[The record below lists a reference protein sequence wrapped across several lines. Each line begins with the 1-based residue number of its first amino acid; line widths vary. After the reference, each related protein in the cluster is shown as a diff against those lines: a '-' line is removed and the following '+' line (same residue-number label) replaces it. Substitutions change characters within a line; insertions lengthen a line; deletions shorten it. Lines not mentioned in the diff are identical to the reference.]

1 MPGVRTETLT
11 ARKAW
16 TALILIGLCQTL
28 SMVDRQILAILA
40 PRIQA
45 DLGIGGAQ
53 MGLLYGTVF
62 ALFFAV
68 FSVPLG
74 RLADGWVRTKL
85 LALSI
90 AGWSLMTMLAGMANN
105 FTVLALSRLG
115 VGIGEAS
122 AQPAGFSMVSD
133 LFPKAKRGLAT
144 AVIAAA
150 IALGFGLSFWLGG
163 TVADGWDAAFP
174 GDTAPFGLR
183 GWHAA
188 FLVASLPGFVL
199 AVLLYRLPE
208 PVRGAADGVP
218 QTRDPHPFRASAEL
232 LGSILPGLAWVHL
245 ARRNAPLGMWIANI
259 AGLAAIIL
267 GVVLLAAWTD
277 GLLPAAPAVLSIG
290 SVSFSVGA
298 QQWAITGF
306 GFYVL
311 LCWSQALKLSDR
323 PAHAIIFR
331 SPAIGIAL
339 VITSLQQVINY
350 GVMAWAA
357 TYIVRRFDQSLADV
371 GLTFGFLVAFIGIV
385 GPLVAGP
392 LSDWLEQRFRS
403 GRLFVTLAALLISPL
418 LAKLVFTADTL
429 TAFYLLFIPFSLAV
443 TMWLPPLY
451 ATFLDLVLPRMR
463 GSVISCYILT
473 MTIVGLGLGPFAV
486 GLMSDIT
493 NDLGQAILNLYWL
506 SPIIAAMAMLLIV
519 LAPKDE
525 ASLMARAKSAGEA
538 WAV

>member
-90 AGWSLMTMLAGMANN
+90 AGWSLMTMLAGIASN
-105 FTVLALSRLG
+105 FTVLAVSRLG

-133 LFPKAKRGLAT
+133 LFPKARRGLAT

-163 TVADGWDAAFP
+163 TVADSWDTAFSRE
-174 GDTAPFGLR
+174 TAPFGLR

-199 AVLLYRLPE
+199 AILLYRLPE

-218 QTRDPHPFRASAEL
+218 QMRDPHPFRASAEL
-232 LGSILPGLAWVHL
+232 LGSILPGFAWVNF
-245 ARRNAPLGMWIANI
+245 ARRNAPIGMWIANI
-259 AGLAAIIL
+259 AGLAAIIA
-267 GVVLLAAWTD
+267 GVLLLTAWTD
-277 GLLPAAPAVLSIG
+277 SLLPAAPAVLSIG
-290 SVSFSVGA
+290 SLSFSVGA
-298 QQWAITGF
+298 QQ
-306 GFYVL
+306 
-311 LCWSQALKLSDR
+311 
-323 PAHAIIFR
+323 
-331 SPAIGIAL
+331 
-339 VITSLQQVINY
+339 
-350 GVMAWAA
+350 
-357 TYIVRRFDQSLADV
+357 
-371 GLTFGFLVAFIGIV
+371 
-385 GPLVAGP
+385 
-392 LSDWLEQRFRS
+392 
-403 GRLFVTLAALLISPL
+403 
-418 LAKLVFTADTL
+418 
-429 TAFYLLFIPFSLAV
+429 
-443 TMWLPPLY
+443 
-451 ATFLDLVLPRMR
+451 
-463 GSVISCYILT
+463 
-473 MTIVGLGLGPFAV
+473 
-486 GLMSDIT
+486 
-493 NDLGQAILNLYWL
+493 
-506 SPIIAAMAMLLIV
+506 
-519 LAPKDE
+519 
-525 ASLMARAKSAGEA
+525 
-538 WAV
+538 